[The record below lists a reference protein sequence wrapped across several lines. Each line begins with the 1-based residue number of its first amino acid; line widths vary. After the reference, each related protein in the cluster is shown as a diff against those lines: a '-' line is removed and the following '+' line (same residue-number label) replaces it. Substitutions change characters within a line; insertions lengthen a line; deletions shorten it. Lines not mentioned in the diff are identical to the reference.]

1 MNAIRRD
8 WVPLLCIAAASAWIA
23 ACDAP
28 SHDAAAK
35 NDAAPTEPLVT
46 APRSDPSTGLQI
58 ATTAGGIS
66 THYTAQFDGE
76 TLVRIDER
84 RDRANAPAAHGT
96 YAFQGARL
104 MRYEG
109 TPLGGSGTLLLEFD
123 LQGKVLT
130 ARHGDAPATDEQIG
144 AIRTRA
150 QLLRSHAQ
158 AQHASRTHSMQQ

>member
-1 MNAIRRD
+1 MNATRRD
-8 WVPLLCIAAASAWIA
+8 WVPLLGIAAASLCIV
-23 ACDAP
+23 ACGAP
-28 SHDAAAK
+28 SNETIAK
-35 NDAAPTEPLVT
+35 NGAAPAQPLVI
-46 APRSDPSTGLQI
+46 APRSDQTTGVQI

-66 THYTAQFDGE
+66 ARYTPLFNGE
-76 TLVRIDER
+76 RLVRIEER
-84 RDRANAPAAHGT
+84 RERANAPDALGT

-109 TPLGGSGTLLLEFD
+109 APLGGSGTLLLEFD

-130 ARHGDAPATDEQIG
+130 ARHGDAPAADEQIG

-158 AQHASRTHSMQQ
+158 AQHVSRTHSMQQ